1 MKLRIKPKDDDYA
14 KILSADL
21 LLLASVF
28 ISSSLIATP
37 LLLAT
42 TNNAAYAQTS
52 GVTVDIECVLNN
64 DGTAVVNW
72 WRIDN
77 INSIK
82 PATGTYGYEVF
93 LRATNSLMEL

>member
-1 MKLRIKPKDDDYA
+1 MKLRTKPKDDDYA

-52 GVTVDIECVLNN
+52 GVTVDIEFVLNN

-72 WRIDN
+72 RVDN

>member
-21 LLLASVF
+21 LLLSSVF

-52 GVTVDIECVLNN
+52 GVTVDIEFVLNN
-64 DGTAVVNW
+64 DGTAVVN

-93 LRATNSLMEL
+93 LRATTSLMEL

>member
-1 MKLRIKPKDDDYA
+1 MKLRTKPKDDDYA

-52 GVTVDIECVLNN
+52 GVTVDIEFVLNN
-64 DGTAVVNW
+64 DGTAVVN